1 MEPNQNM
8 PNTAGVQNVPNPQ
21 MRGASTGGDIVLD
34 NSGKKGKGMA
44 ICMICLAIL
53 AVAGIGF
60 GVWAFLDGNQQKT
73 ELNNQINSLNAQIQA
88 KDAEIEELKAAMES
102 DADATGAFSTED
114 GTVNAEVVEGV
125 FYLKD
130 QNGEIITQDNT
141 VAVNEIVMCASG
153 IEGESQT
160 FECQVTTADGN
171 SGTFVYDIDLDLL
184 TFNPAADG
192 AVDAGAD
199 MNVTE

>member
-21 MRGASTGGDIVLD
+21 MRGAAPGGDIVLD

-44 ICMICLAIL
+44 IGMICLAIL

-88 KDAEIEELKAAMES
+88 KDAEIEELKAAM
-102 DADATGAFSTED
+102 
-114 GTVNAEVVEGV
+114 
-125 FYLKD
+125 
-130 QNGEIITQDNT
+130 
-141 VAVNEIVMCASG
+141 
-153 IEGESQT
+153 
-160 FECQVTTADGN
+160 
-171 SGTFVYDIDLDLL
+171 
-184 TFNPAADG
+184 
-192 AVDAGAD
+192 
-199 MNVTE
+199 